1 MPMLMTRGIG
11 EDDDADADSDD
22 DEYDDDYR
30 CYAAELST

>member
-1 MPMLMTRGIG
+1 MPMLITRGIG

-30 CYAAELST
+30 CYAA